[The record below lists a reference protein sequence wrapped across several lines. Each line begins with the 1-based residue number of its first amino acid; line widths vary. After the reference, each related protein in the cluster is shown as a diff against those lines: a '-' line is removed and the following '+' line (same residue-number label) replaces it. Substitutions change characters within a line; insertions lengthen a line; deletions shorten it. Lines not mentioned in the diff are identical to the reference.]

1 MSTLSWQKSSYSEE
15 GSSCVYVATAPDGTV
30 RLRESDQPDDVL
42 AMTPAMLGRLI
53 SGVKAGEFDGI
64 GC

>member
-1 MSTLSWQKSSYSEE
+1 MPGLHWQKSTYSEQA
-15 GSSCVYVATAPDGTV
+15 SSCVYVATAPDGTV

-42 AMTPAMLGRLI
+42 AMTPAVLGGLI
-53 SGVKAGEFDGI
+53 SGVKAGEFNGI